1 MLSVGFKTKRLIW
14 GRILTAIPRPS
25 RAERP
30 ARLASCCLELKQ
42 SFPRSLALLWYFI
55 KVERSGT
62 QRRSWVR
69 MGRAKAAKRRRTKKA
84 GRARPAKRR
93 RISPPPPPSFK
104 DGGKGMEY
112 IMKNKMHCILD
123 LIFKRL
129 VRRNIPLPLLFFR
142 HIVKTPFP
150 RQDFASLRRCLWVCE
165 SWRQHVIENKE
176 RFDFYRRE
184 EEHLLLDQSTFRM
197 PKPSA
202 ILPDDVCIQ

>member
-1 MLSVGFKTKRLIW
+1 
-14 GRILTAIPRPS
+14 
-25 RAERP
+25 
-30 ARLASCCLELKQ
+30 
-42 SFPRSLALLWYFI
+42 
-55 KVERSGT
+55 
-62 QRRSWVR
+62 
-69 MGRAKAAKRRRTKKA
+69 
-84 GRARPAKRR
+84 
-93 RISPPPPPSFK
+93 
-104 DGGKGMEY
+104 MEY

-142 HIVKTPFP
+142 HIVKTPLP
-150 RQDFASLRRCLWVCE
+150 HQDFASLRRCLWVCE
-165 SWRQHVIENKE
+165 FWRQYVIENKE